1 MSLPDDAFQYD
12 VELTSMP
19 GQIDMSGMKKDS
31 EEPEDEDVIEQFGVS
46 EDEAEDDL
54 ENFMAAF
61 EKFDLEKAKR
71 RFINSLIQG
80 ASKKGHYMFHL
91 VKDELENINPQL
103 LNLYGV
109 LMSVNDL
116 LYWIL
121 PDQMVMI
128 SLY

>member
-1 MSLPDDAFQYD
+1 MEAEGDEEEDAD
-12 VELTSMP
+12 KVDEDEEKIKVEEEED
-19 GQIDMSGMKKDS
+19 GVGAKQID
-31 EEPEDEDVIEQFGVS
+31 S

-109 LMSVNDL
+109 LMSVNDYFIGFYL
-116 LYWIL
+116 TKWL
-121 PDQMVMI
+121 
-128 SLY
+128 